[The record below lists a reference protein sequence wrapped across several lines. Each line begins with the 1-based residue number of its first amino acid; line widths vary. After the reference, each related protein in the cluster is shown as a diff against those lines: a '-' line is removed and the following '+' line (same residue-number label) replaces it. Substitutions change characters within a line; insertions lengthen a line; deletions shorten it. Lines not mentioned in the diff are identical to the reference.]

1 MSKFNINGSNMENL
15 LFINNTTG
23 TSIGLTKYYTN
34 SVSGFPNK
42 YKAKIGSS
50 KYSYTN
56 IGYLVSGVD
65 EGTKLSPKITVLTS
79 SNSTFALQTNTTKIL
94 CICLGGGAG
103 GTGGNYSSG
112 GGESGGGGGGGGG
125 GGMAY
130 VLYDLD
136 SSKTINVTVG
146 GGGSAGSEG
155 DPIGTVGTD
164 GGNSTVVYNGST
176 LCTGN
181 GGKKGLASSSNNN
194 GSYGGPSTTGS
205 VIDNT
210 NVLDSGTKVSAPGG
224 DGQDDP
230 ENGSRSQN
238 GEGGVG
244 ANGGTTTY
252 PYGCNG
258 SSKSNLTIPQLTFDS
273 LNFLDDSVILD
284 PTNNSSFLATYF
296 KGTAGGYGRGG
307 NGGNGEGRNNG
318 MSENGV
324 AGGQGF
330 VVIVE
335 YGI

>member
-1 MSKFNINGSNMENL
+1 MEYAKYNINGWDVEKL
-15 LFINNTTG
+15 LFVNNTTG
-23 TSIGLTKYYTN
+23 ISIDNYSTS

-50 KYSYTN
+50 KYSYTK
-56 IGYLVSGVD
+56 IGYSVNGTD
-65 EGTKLSPKITVLTS
+65 EGTQLSPKITVLTTT
-79 SNSTFALQTNTTKIL
+79 NSTFQLQPNTTKIL

-103 GTGGNYSSG
+103 GNGGNFIND
-112 GGESGGGGGGGGG
+112 GESGGGGGGGGG

-130 VLYDLD
+130 VLYQLG
-136 SSKTINVTVG
+136 SSKIINVTVG
-146 GGGSAGSEG
+146 GGGSAGSKG
-155 DPIGTVGTD
+155 DPIGSVGGD

-210 NVLDSGTKVSAPGG
+210 NVLDSGTKESAPGG

-230 ENGSRSQN
+230 EDGARSQN

-252 PYGCNG
+252 PYGYNG
-258 SSKSNLTIPQLTFDS
+258 SSKSNLTIPQLQFDTI
-273 LNFLDDSVILD
+273 NFLDDNVILD
-284 PTNNSSFLATYF
+284 PTNNSSFLATNF
-296 KGTAGGYGRGG
+296 KGTSGNYGRGG

-318 MSENGV
+318 TAENGV
-324 AGGQGF
+324 AGSQGF